1 MRKVGMIV
9 PVMTMTG
16 MNRGIAM
23 RRKTELEPGEIER
36 WGHRQQQDQAKAK
49 PLPQRASPML
59 PDPVHRR
66 SLGKARRFRH
76 P

>member
-49 PLPQRASPML
+49 PLPRRASPML
-59 PDPVHRR
+59 PSPFHTG